1 MANNEIEAVTSNE
14 ALNKKELG
22 ELEKLENKFRK
33 GAESFLMMGEALAE
47 INNKQL
53 YRSYDTFEEYCEK
66 KWDINRQTGY
76 RLINAW
82 GTYSG
87 LKEIDYGNP
96 FPSTESQYREL
107 NKVKNIDDQVEV
119 LDRLHDT
126 HPDSPITAKK
136 IKEVVSAYHPADGN
150 DTGKKNTSKTSKP
163 RSKFNISLP
172 IDNVKIRK
180 NSIVFTNSTDPK
192 VEDFLTDLKQKL
204 KESGKIEI
212 FYTPTEKKQKPKT
225 KGTKQKSKTTASKRN
240 SKTVES
246 EEEKLKRKAQFQKI
260 REKLL
265 EQERKNQ

>member
-1 MANNEIEAVTSNE
+1 MAINEIEAVTSNE
-14 ALNKKELG
+14 VLNKKELS
-22 ELEKLENKFRK
+22 ELERLEKKIIR
-33 GAESFLMMGEALAE
+33 GVESFLLIGEALAE
-47 INNKQL
+47 INEKQL
-53 YRSYDTFEEYCEK
+53 YRSYSTFEEYCEK

-150 DTGKKNTSKTSKP
+150 DTGKDSGSKKRRE
-163 RSKFNISLP
+163 RSEFSLSLP
-172 IDNVKIRK
+172 IDNVKVGVNGITFVDK
-180 NSIVFTNSTDPK
+180 DDQKIQ
-192 VEDFLTDLKQKL
+192 DFITDLKQKL
-204 KESGKIEI
+204 KENGKIE
-212 FYTPTEKKQKPKT
+212 FYYTPTVSKK
-225 KGTKQKSKTTASKRN
+225 KSKDTASKQN
-240 SKTVES
+240 SKSVKSKERKS
-246 EEEKLKRKAQFQKI
+246 KPIKEVADEVRRKLK
-260 REKLL
+260 
-265 EQERKNQ
+265 EQENQ

>member
-1 MANNEIEAVTSNE
+1 M
-14 ALNKKELG
+14 L
-22 ELEKLENKFRK
+22 FR
-33 GAESFLMMGEALAE
+33 S
-47 INNKQL
+47 
-53 YRSYDTFEEYCEK
+53 
-66 KWDINRQTGY
+66 
-76 RLINAW
+76 
-82 GTYSG
+82 
-87 LKEIDYGNP
+87 
-96 FPSTESQYREL
+96 STESQYREL

-212 FYTPTEKKQKPKT
+212 FYTPTEKKQKAKKVVT
-225 KGTKQKSKTTASKRN
+225 KKSKANPKKNKPKATTL
-240 SKTVES
+240 T
-246 EEEKLKRKAQFQKI
+246 EEVKEQI
-260 REKLL
+260 REKFN
-265 EQERKNQ
+265 KSKF

>member
-82 GTYSG
+82 ETYLG
-87 LKEIDYGNP
+87 LQAVGYKKQY
-96 FPSTESQYREL
+96 PSTESQYREL
-107 NKVKNIDDQVEV
+107 SKVKDVSDQIKV
-119 LDRLHDT
+119 LDQLHDS
-126 HPDSPITAKK
+126 HPDDSITAKK
-136 IKEVVSAYHPADGN
+136 IKEVALAYYPPESD
-150 DTGKKNTSKTSKP
+150 DTGKDNSSKTSKP

-212 FYTPTEKKQKPKT
+212 FYTPTEKKQKAKKVVTKKSKANPKKNKP
-225 KGTKQKSKTTASKRN
+225 KGTNITKEMRDRMLENLTKSK
-240 SKTVES
+240 
-246 EEEKLKRKAQFQKI
+246 I
-260 REKLL
+260 
-265 EQERKNQ
+265 